1 MEKII
6 HRDKT
11 RGYANHGWLESY
23 HTFSFAGYHDPSR
36 IHFGALRVLND
47 DRVDGGMGFGMHPHD
62 NMEIITIP
70 LSGALQHRDSMG
82 FNSIIKEGDVQ
93 IMSAG
98 TGIRHS
104 EMNPSADEAV
114 TFLQIWIFPKE
125 KNSEPRYDQQYFD
138 VEERKNKLQLIV
150 APEKKGQ
157 EVQIMQDAWFWLSNP
172 EKGITQHYILQDKL
186 HGVYVFLIEGQ
197 LSIEGEVLNRRD
209 AIGLNDI
216 EEFTFTAEE
225 DSKILIM
232 ELPMNW

>member
-1 MEKII
+1 MKKII
-6 HRDKT
+6 HRDKS

-104 EMNPSADEAV
+104 EMNPSPSEAAR
-114 TFLQIWIFPKE
+114 FLQIWVFPRE
-125 KNSEPRYDQQYFD
+125 KNSEPRYDQQYFEI
-138 VEERKNKLQLIV
+138 EERKNKLQLIV
-150 APEKKGQ
+150 APVKIGK

-172 EKGITQHYILQDKL
+172 EKGFSQQYSLQAKQHGIYLF
-186 HGVYVFLIEGQ
+186 VIEGQ
-197 LSIEGEVLNRRD
+197 INIAGEVLNRRD

-225 DSKILIM
+225 DAKILIM

>member
-1 MEKII
+1 MKKII
-6 HRDKT
+6 HRDKS

-23 HTFSFAGYHDPSR
+23 HSFSFAGYHDPAR

-98 TGIRHS
+98 TGVTHS
-104 EMNPSADEAV
+104 EINSSSSEAV

-150 APEKKGQ
+150 APEKKGK

-172 EKGITQHYILQDKL
+172 EKGIIQHYELQDKL
-186 HGVYVFLIEGQ
+186 HGLYVFVMEGQ

-209 AIGLNDI
+209 AIGFNDI

-225 DSKILIM
+225 DTKMLIM

>member
-1 MEKII
+1 MKKII

-23 HTFSFAGYHDPSR
+23 HTFSFAGYQDPSR

-98 TGIRHS
+98 TGVTHS
-104 EMNPSADEAV
+104 EINSSSFEVV
-114 TFLQIWIFPKE
+114 TFLQIWIFPRE
-125 KNSEPRYDQQYFD
+125 KNSEPRYDQQYFEI
-138 VEERKNKLQLIV
+138 EERKNKLQLIV
-150 APEKKGQ
+150 APDQTGK
-157 EVQIMQDAWFWLSNP
+157 EVQIMQDAWFWLTNP
-172 EKGITQHYILQDKL
+172 EKGFSQQYSLQDKQ
-186 HGVYVFLIEGQ
+186 HGIYLFVIEGQ
-197 LSIEGEVLNRRD
+197 ISLAGELLNRRD

-216 EEFTFTAEE
+216 DEFMFTAEE
-225 DSKILIM
+225 NSKVLIM

>member
-1 MEKII
+1 MKKMI
-6 HRDKT
+6 HRDKS

-36 IHFGALRVLND
+36 LHFGALRVLND
-47 DRVDGGMGFGMHPHD
+47 DRVDGGMGFGMHPHN

-98 TGIRHS
+98 TGVKHS
-104 EMNPSADEAV
+104 EINSSSSEAV

-150 APEKKGQ
+150 APEKKGK

-172 EKGITQHYILQDKL
+172 EKGITQNYILQDKL

-209 AIGLNDI
+209 AIGFNEI